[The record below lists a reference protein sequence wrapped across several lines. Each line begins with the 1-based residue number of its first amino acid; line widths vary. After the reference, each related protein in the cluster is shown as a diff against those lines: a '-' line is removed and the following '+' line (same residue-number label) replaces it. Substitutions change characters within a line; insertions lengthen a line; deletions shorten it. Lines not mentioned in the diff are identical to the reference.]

1 MAGHC
6 RAFLNLAVEIIN
18 SMDILI
24 TWMAIVNRFMYTEVS
39 TINGTAKLTNE
50 IAHTSGPGADT
61 GFHHGGGG
69 FLASL
74 LSLPAGGPGVLP
86 RKILKFY
93 IAVGEF

>member
-1 MAGHC
+1 LLYVTFSG
-6 RAFLNLAVEIIN
+6 LSEKG
-18 SMDILI
+18 I
-24 TWMAIVNRFMYTEVS
+24 TPWHRSAES
-39 TINGTAKLTNE
+39 AL
-50 IAHTSGPGADT
+50 PGADT